1 MTRSGVHW
9 HPICSACD
17 RAPWDL
23 EILPGKVSCQWA
35 EIRDFQRWNQAIL
48 AISTAKHPVHLDKIP
63 IVSFISSINKW
74 FQGSIL
80 SIIYF
85 YEFIAS
91 RLITIFQNDHLRL
104 APPSFAGHTWR
115 LRPQAAVFVDHRVL
129 TCAIRKEIVY
139 IRYMSSLYTY
149 TYIYIYIY
157 YNSLSL
163 SWICLR
169 KHQKELINV
178 P

>member
-1 MTRSGVHW
+1 MKLESCEPQLRYRTGASKWPDLGSIGT
-9 HPICSACD
+9 PF
-17 RAPWDL
+17 APPATGPHGT
-23 EILPGKVSCQWA
+23 LPGKVSCQWA

-91 RLITIFQNDHLRL
+91 RLITIFQNGHLRL

-149 TYIYIYIY
+149 TYIYIYI
-157 YNSLSL
+157 L
-163 SWICLR
+163 
-169 KHQKELINV
+169 
-178 P
+178 